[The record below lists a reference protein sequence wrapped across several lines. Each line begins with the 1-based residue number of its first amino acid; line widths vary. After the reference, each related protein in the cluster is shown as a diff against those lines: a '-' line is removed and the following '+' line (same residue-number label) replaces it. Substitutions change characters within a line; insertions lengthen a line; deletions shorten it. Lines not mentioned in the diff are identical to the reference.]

1 MNNACQPSDEWVDF
15 HTLKRCEDYT
25 SKMQRRL
32 DKAVRDNDIDR
43 IRHITYLLSR
53 KAFSSAERDMSDM

>member
-25 SKMQRRL
+25 IKIQRRL
-32 DKAVRDNDIDR
+32 DKAVRDNDTDR
-43 IRHITYLLSR
+43 IRHIT
-53 KAFSSAERDMSDM
+53 